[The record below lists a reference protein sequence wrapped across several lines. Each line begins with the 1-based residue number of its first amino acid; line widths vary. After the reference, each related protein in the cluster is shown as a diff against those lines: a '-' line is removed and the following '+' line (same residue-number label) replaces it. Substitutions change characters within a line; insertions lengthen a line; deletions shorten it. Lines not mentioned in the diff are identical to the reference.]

1 MKVGVLG
8 GTFDPVHIGHLI
20 IAEEARVRLGLAKVV
35 FVPSGRPW
43 LKATRR
49 VSSGRH
55 RLAMVRR
62 AIASNPFFELSTAD
76 VDRAGPSYTVD
87 TLADLRAQAG
97 PRGQLYFIMGCD
109 ALLDLPRWH
118 DPARLVRMC
127 RLVVARRLDYDVP
140 DLAFLD
146 RAVARG
152 ASRRVVL
159 LDGPAVGVSA
169 SELRQRVA
177 RGQSIRYWV
186 PDAVEAYIREHGLYR
201 RTDRVRSRDEG

>member
-49 VSSGRH
+49 VSASRH
-55 RLAMVRR
+55 RLAMVRL

-76 VDRAGPSYTVD
+76 IDRAGPSYTVD

-97 PRGQLYFIMGCD
+97 PRGQLYFIMGYD
-109 ALLDLPRWH
+109 SLLDLPRWR

-127 RLVVARRLDYDVP
+127 RLVVARRPEYGDH

-146 RAVARG
+146 REVAPR
-152 ASRRVVL
+152 ASRRVTL
-159 LDGPAVGVSA
+159 LDRPLVGVSA

-177 RGQSIRYWV
+177 RGEGIRYWV
-186 PDAVEAYIREHGLYR
+186 PEAVEEYIRGHGLYR
-201 RTDRVRSRDEG
+201 GARDVRTRKDG